1 MGQLCKGEPGGSEIT
16 GCAAI
21 IIGIGSIGSI
31 FGCIEIY
38 SWIFVLNFLKKTH
51 LWQLNRNSYVPDDT
65 HGFQLELSIQNN
77 LPRATQNIYV

>member
-38 SWIFVLNFLKKTH
+38 SWIFVLNFLKQTQ
-51 LWQLNRNSYVPDDT
+51 LGQLNLNRFVPDT
-65 HGFQLELSIQNN
+65 RGFHLELSIQKNM
-77 LPRATQNIYV
+77 PPAIQNIYV